1 MSRASTS
8 RGLLIGVIAGVVI
21 TVTAVVYVSTRQP
34 ETAHTKPSVS
44 VGAAMSAVRDF
55 VGEPNLKLIQT
66 ADAPIGGRLCYEF
79 ATPDL
84 TMSFKVDKESGAV
97 RGAFFG
103 GLGKKGT
110 LTSEQEAVTVAKRF
124 SRERRLAVPDIDP
137 TVTHVGDEESQFEVY
152 LVEWQETRDGVKLPP
167 ALQVGVNAR
176 SGEVVSFEWPEAPG
190 LPDLSARVGRDEA
203 VSQARAKTPF
213 AAKTVDAQLEVWPT
227 DGVPRLRWRI
237 ELTGLTPVEDGFI
250 SRTASV
256 IIDAKTGEVL
266 ETYVR

>member
-1 MSRASTS
+1 MLRASTS

-21 TVTAVVYVSTRQP
+21 IVTAVVYLSTRQL
-34 ETAHTKPSVS
+34 ETAHTKPPVS
-44 VGAAMSAVRDF
+44 VDAAMSAARDF
-55 VGEPNLKLIQT
+55 AGEPDMKLIQM
-66 ADAPIGGRLCYEF
+66 ADAPVGGRLCYEF
-79 ATPDL
+79 ASPNL

-103 GLGKKGT
+103 GLDKKGT
-110 LTSEQEAVTVAKRF
+110 FVSGQEAVAVARRF
-124 SRERRLAVPDIDP
+124 AHERRFAVPDIEP
-137 TVTHVGDEESQFEVY
+137 TVTHVGDHDSEFEIY
-152 LVEWQETRDGVKLPP
+152 LIEWQETREGVKLPP

-176 SGEVVSFEWPEAPG
+176 SGAVVSFEWPEATG
-190 LPDLSARVGRDEA
+190 LPDLSARVDRDEA

-213 AAKTVDAQLEVWPT
+213 AAETVDAQLEVWPT

-237 ELTGLTPVEDGFI
+237 ELTGLTPVDDGFI

-266 ETYVR
+266 EIHVR